1 MFGVDSGRMVL
12 TPQAPWIDHLITKTS
27 IDMILDTP
35 SKNGHTTGLD
45 GLWAG
50 VPTVSLGGGRMME
63 QR

>member
-1 MFGVDSGRMVL
+1 MVL